1 MPHLIEIN
9 LLPSGA
15 AGARKPAAR
24 ASRGVSLPVSGADPR
39 VAGLAAAALLLVLL
53 GAFTFWRQGAQ
64 RGEVQAKVERER
76 QDSLRL
82 ARTIALMKT
91 IESRKDTIDQKMAV
105 IRSVDGRRY
114 VWPHLMDEISR
125 AVPPFTWLTRV
136 AAKAPPPEAPK
147 PAAAAAAPAPADT
160 TKKAAGDSAAKLP
173 PLPPPPPPPGFNLEG
188 SAATTQ
194 ALTRFMKNL
203 EASPFIRDVALVTS
217 EQTQTQG
224 RTYLKFTLEAA
235 WEQPDSTLVET
246 VPVVPVQ

>member
-1 MPHLIEIN
+1 LIEIN
-9 LLPSGA
+9 LLP
-15 AGARKPAAR
+15 AGSARKPAAR
-24 ASRGVSLPVSGADPR
+24 ASRGVSLPAAGADPR
-39 VAGLAAAALLLVLL
+39 VAGLAVAALLVAVLA
-53 GAFTFWRQGAQ
+53 AFSFWRQSTQRAELQTQVEAQ
-64 RGEVQAKVERER
+64 RR
-76 QDSLRL
+76 DSVSL

-125 AVPPFTWLTRV
+125 AVPPFTWLTSV
-136 AAKAPPPEAPK
+136 AAKAPAAPP
-147 PAAAAAAPAPADT
+147 PAAARPAGAPADT
-160 TKKAAGDSAAKLP
+160 AKKTPADSAGKLP
-173 PLPPPPPPPGFNLEG
+173 PLPPPPPPPGFNVEG
-188 SAATTQ
+188 NAATTQ

-235 WEQPDSTLVET
+235 WEQPDSTLIET
-246 VPVVPVQ
+246 VPVVPVH

>member
-1 MPHLIEIN
+1 LIEIN
-9 LLPSGA
+9 LLPSGV

-24 ASRGVSLPVSGADPR
+24 AGRGPSLPVAGADPR
-39 VAGLAAAALLLVLL
+39 VAGLAAAALLLAAL
-53 GAFTFWRQGAQ
+53 GAFTFWRQSTH

-114 VWPHLMDEISR
+114 QWPHLMDEISR

-136 AAKAPPPEAPK
+136 AAKPVAAPPPRP
-147 PAAAAAAPAPADT
+147 AAPAGTDT
-160 TKKAAGDSAAKLP
+160 TKKAADDSAAKLP

-188 SAATTQ
+188 NAATTQ

-235 WEQPDSTLVET
+235 WEQPDSTLIET
-246 VPVVPVQ
+246 VPVVPVN

>member
-1 MPHLIEIN
+1 LIEIN
-9 LLPSGA
+9 LLPSGG
-15 AGARKPAAR
+15 AGARRPAAR
-24 ASRGVSLPVSGADPR
+24 ATRGASFPVAGADPR
-39 VAGLAAAALLLVLL
+39 VAGLAAAALLLTVL
-53 GAFTFWRQGAQ
+53 GAFTFWKQGAH
-64 RGEVQAKVERER
+64 RDEVQAKVEHER

-114 VWPHLMDEISR
+114 QWPHLMDEISR

-136 AAKAPPPEAPK
+136 AAKAAAPAPPPP
-147 PAAAAAAPAPADT
+147 AAAPAAAADT
-160 TKKAAGDSAAKLP
+160 TKKAAGDSASKLP

-188 SAATTQ
+188 NAATTQ

-235 WEQPDSTLVET
+235 WEQPDSTLIET
-246 VPVVPVQ
+246 VPVVPVH